1 MTVPTQ
7 TDSTPILIAR
17 VAANAGRAVVGS
29 RVGLLALA
37 AAALGLG
44 LAFNWSWL
52 VAAGIAPLIVGLLPC
67 AAMCALG
74 LCAMGMGR
82 KAAAPTPS
90 SDPAQ
95 GTGPTLL
102 SRPDIREPTETIGS
116 DGAPTNA
123 E

>member
-52 VAAGIAPLIVGLLPC
+52 VAAGIAPLIVGILPC

-74 LCAMGMGR
+74 PCTMGMGR

-90 SDPAQ
+90 SDPTQ
-95 GTGPTLL
+95 GTDAALMSHSSGCGSSQPSNSAGASTK
-102 SRPDIREPTETIGS
+102 TE
-116 DGAPTNA
+116 
-123 E
+123 